1 MNYMSEN
8 RSFSNIKRYM
18 AGLTVALFF
27 LLPFAGFAQKPAT
40 ELLQQVRA
48 KIELVNDYEASGTMK
63 TNVVFIKSTQAKVK
77 VYFKKPDKLRIRNE
91 NGLSFIPKGSMNIN
105 LNSIFIQSADFDVID
120 AGSETGSGLRII
132 KVLPKEENSEL
143 VLSTL
148 YIDER
153 SALVRKAKIT
163 TRQNGTYELE
173 MSYGKYASYGLADKL
188 VFTFNTQEYKL
199 PKGVT
204 FDYDDGSD
212 KKQPAQQN
220 KDKKGRVEI
229 TYTSYSINKGVPDA
243 VFQQQ

>member
-1 MNYMSEN
+1 MFEQKFFPLVK
-8 RSFSNIKRYM
+8 RSLPV
-18 AGLTVALFF
+18 AGLLLTFF
-27 LLPFAGFAQKPAT
+27 VSSLTFAQKPAA

-48 KIELVNDYEASGTMK
+48 KIDLVNDYEASGTMK
-63 TNVVFIKSTQAKVK
+63 TNVFFIKSTQAKVK
-77 VYFKKPDKLRIRNE
+77 VFFKKPDKLRIRNE

-105 LNSIFIQSADFDVID
+105 LNSIFIHTAGFDAID
-120 AGSETGSGLRII
+120 AGNEAGSGFRII
-132 KVLPKEENSEL
+132 KILPKEENNEL

-148 YIDER
+148 YIDEKLT
-153 SALVRKAKIT
+153 LVRKARIT

-199 PKGVT
+199 PKGIT

-212 KKQPAQQN
+212 KKKPAAEN
-220 KDKKGRVEI
+220 KDKKGQVEI
-229 TYTSYSINKGVPDA
+229 TYSSYLINKGVSDS

>member
-1 MNYMSEN
+1 MFEKNFFPQIK
-8 RSFSNIKRYM
+8 SFLSI
-18 AGLTVALFF
+18 GLLLAFF
-27 LLPFAGFAQKPAT
+27 VSPITSLAQKPAA

-48 KIELVNDYEASGTMK
+48 KIDIVNDYEASGTMK

-105 LNSIFIQSADFDVID
+105 LNSIFIQTADFDAID
-120 AGSETGSGLRII
+120 AGNEPGSGFRII
-132 KVLPKEENSEL
+132 KILPKEENNEL

-148 YIDER
+148 YIDEKLT
-153 SALVRKAKIT
+153 LVRKAKIT
-163 TRQNGTYELE
+163 TRANGTYELE
-173 MSYGKYASYGLADKL
+173 MSYGEYASYGLADKL
-188 VFTFNTQEYKL
+188 VFTFNIQEYKL

-212 KKQPAQQN
+212 KKKPATEN

-229 TYTSYSINKGVPDA
+229 TYSSYIINKGVPDA
-243 VFQQQ
+243 IFQQQ

>member
-1 MNYMSEN
+1 MFEN
-8 RSFSNIKRYM
+8 NFLPRIKRSVSIV
-18 AGLTVALFF
+18 GILLIFF
-27 LLPFAGFAQKPAT
+27 VSSTTSFAQKPAA
-40 ELLQQVRA
+40 ELLQQIRT
-48 KIELVNDYEASGTMK
+48 KIDMVNDYEASGTMK

-105 LNSIFIQSADFDVID
+105 LNSIFTHTADFDAID
-120 AGSETGSGLRII
+120 GGNEAGSGWRII
-132 KVLPKEENSEL
+132 KILPKEENSEL

-148 YIDER
+148 YIDEKLT
-153 SALVRKAKIT
+153 LVRKAKIT

-212 KKQPAQQN
+212 KKKPASEN

-229 TYTSYSINKGVPDA
+229 TYTSYIINKGVSDSI
-243 VFQQQ
+243 FQQ